1 MAIFVVGAVRL
12 SDEVELEVKD
22 VAFLV
27 HQVLLVLTFD
37 LHSLEFLAIV
47 HNYRVLFYRL
57 CPFSSI
63 VYQALHSTA
72 LLVCDKDL
80 VFVLDRELRESSG
93 TSEELPQFLILLI
106 YLFELLLNGA
116 LVLGV
121 HVVAGPC
128 GSTLKQPLHS
138 TAVHVCLQ
146 YLVLFL
152 ESQTGDLC
160 TDNLPQLGISL
171 VDQVELF
178 IYQFRLVFLTL
189 LFILFGFFLFID

>member
-1 MAIFVVGAVRL
+1 MH
-12 SDEVELEVKD
+12 STS
-22 VAFLV
+22 
-27 HQVLLVLTFD
+27 LLV
-37 LHSLEFLAIV
+37 
-47 HNYRVLFYRL
+47 R
-57 CPFSSI
+57 
-63 VYQALHSTA
+63 
-72 LLVCDKDL
+72 DKDL
-80 VFVLDRELRESSG
+80 VLVLDRELRESGG

-106 YLFELLLNGA
+106 YLLELLLNNA

-138 TAVHVCLQ
+138 AAVHVGLQ
-146 YLVLFL
+146 YLVLLL

-160 TDNLPQLGISL
+160 SDDLPQLRVSL

-178 IYQFRLVFLTL
+178 IYQLRLIFLAL